1 MDEKNQIVT
10 IPPFPKKVSFW
21 SLCCFLPYQV
31 LAWIFY
37 VFFGTYTAAEVSK
50 LILSVPYLIYLV
62 LSTVTGIFVTRF
74 YTKSFDFFDGSDA
87 NLMRLSSKVKFI
99 TTFQLVFATTI
110 AFLFMPMSIK
120 IACNMNGIT
129 YVAHDTWFGVI
140 GAFFFSS
147 TNFYI
152 FWLQTFEQWLDWLP
166 MKREG
171 ITMGLVRRHVF
182 VTITITL
189 SAVLLVML
197 SFRSMETGALSVL
210 DCYRMKV
217 IPCGIFGIIVC
228 TLIVRNEVAQEA
240 HRLHHVVKMM
250 EKMGDNN
257 FALHREPVHSRD
269 DYGLLATSIN
279 KLVDSTRDLLQTI
292 KTTSVESGECA
303 EIMHEGAESTAA
315 AITQIAGTIT
325 QIRESIVNQSSG
337 VEEASASIRQI
348 EQSIQKLDDDV
359 NAQVSSIAESSAAVD
374 EMVAN
379 IRSVNEVL
387 EKNTAAVNQLRH
399 AAEEGQHSVKEAV
412 DSSQSILQG
421 SSSLLEATKI
431 IQTIASQTNLLAMN
445 AAIEAAHAGES
456 GKGFS
461 VVADEI
467 RKLAEQSNQQGKAI
481 NSELKNLN
489 AEIEKVSE
497 STKLVQNHFSSIY
510 NLAET
515 VQLQERVVI
524 SAMEEQQEG
533 NTQVLASMEKI
544 NKIADDT
551 RNSSKEMLAGAAE
564 IVHEMESLTDA
575 TGQIN
580 SAMGEMDESA
590 DKIRELAVDS
600 KNKSIE
606 NADSVAILKKEVDK
620 FIL

>member
-1 MDEKNQIVT
+1 MNMENQNVT
-10 IPPFPKKVSFW
+10 IPPFPKKCSVWGVS
-21 SLCCFLPYQV
+21 CFVSYQV
-31 LAWIFY
+31 LTWFFY
-37 VFFGTYTAAEVSK
+37 VFFGVYSTAEVTK
-50 LILSVPYLIYLV
+50 LVFSVPYLIFLTFTLV
-62 LSTVTGIFVTRF
+62 SGIIVNSLFV
-74 YTKSFDFFDGSDA
+74 KAFDFFDGSDSQL
-87 NLMRLSSKVKFI
+87 NRLSSKVKLI
-99 TTFQLVFATTI
+99 TNVLLVVATSTS
-110 AFLFMPMSIK
+110 FFMPMTIK
-120 IACNMNGIT
+120 IACNLNGIE
-129 YVAHDTWFGVI
+129 YIPHDTWFGVI
-140 GAFFFSS
+140 GSFFFVS

-152 FWLQTFEQWLDWLP
+152 FWLQSFEQWLDWLP

-171 ITMGLVRRHVF
+171 ITMGLVKRHVF
-182 VTITITL
+182 VTVTITL
-189 SAVLLVML
+189 SAVLLIML
-197 SFRSMETGALSVL
+197 AFRQMETGALSVWE
-210 DCYRMKV
+210 CYKAKI
-217 IPCGIFGIIVC
+217 IPCAIFGIVVC
-228 TLIVRNEVAQEA
+228 TIIVRNEVAHEA

-250 EKMGDNN
+250 EKMASNN
-257 FALHREPVHSRD
+257 FDLHREPVQSRD
-269 DYGLLATSIN
+269 DYGMLASTIN
-279 KLVDSTRDLLQTI
+279 KLVLSTRDLLTTI
-292 KTTSVESGECA
+292 KDTAVESGERA

-325 QIRESIVNQSSG
+325 QMRESVVNQTSG

-348 EQSIQKLDDDV
+348 EQSIRKLDSDV
-359 NAQVSSIAESSAAVD
+359 NVQVSSIAESSAAVD

-399 AAEEGQHSVKEAV
+399 AAEEGQQSVTEAV
-412 DSSQSILQG
+412 TSSQSILQG

-489 AEIEKVSE
+489 LEIEKVSE

-544 NKIADDT
+544 NRIADET

-564 IVHEMESLTDA
+564 IVREMESLTEA
-575 TGQIN
+575 TSQIN
-580 SAMGEMDESA
+580 TAMGEMDESS

-606 NADSVAILKKEVDK
+606 NADSVAVLKKEVDK
-620 FIL
+620 FVL

>member
-1 MDEKNQIVT
+1 MDSKNQIVT
-10 IPPFPKKVSFW
+10 IPPFPKQCSLW
-21 SLCCFLPYQV
+21 SVCCFVPYQV
-31 LAWIFY
+31 LTWIFFI
-37 VFFGTYTAAEVSK
+37 FFGTYTAAEVAK
-50 LILSVPYLIYLV
+50 LIFSVPYLIFFV
-62 LSTVTGIFVTRF
+62 FSAVTGITVTSF
-74 YTKSFDFFDGSDA
+74 YIKSFDFFDGSDS

-99 TTFQLVFATTI
+99 TTFQLVFATAI

-120 IACNMNGIT
+120 IACSMKGIE

-189 SAVLLVML
+189 AAVMLVML
-197 SFRSMETGALSVL
+197 SFRSMETGALSVW
-210 DCYRMKV
+210 DCYKTKV
-217 IPCGIFGIIVC
+217 IPCGLFGIIVC
-228 TLIVRNEVAQEA
+228 TIIVRNEVAHEA

-250 EKMGDNN
+250 EKMASNN
-257 FALHREPVHSRD
+257 FDLHREPVQSRD
-269 DYGLLATSIN
+269 DYGMLASTIN
-279 KLVDSTRDLLQTI
+279 TLVLSTRELLKTI
-292 KTTSVESGECA
+292 KSTAVESGERA
-303 EIMHEGAESTAA
+303 QIMHEGAESTAA

-325 QIRESIVNQSSG
+325 QVRESVVNQSSG
-337 VEEASASIRQI
+337 VEEASANIRQI
-348 EQSIQKLDDDV
+348 EQSIQKLDSDV
-359 NAQVSSIAESSAAVD
+359 NVQVASIAESSAAVD

-387 EKNTAAVNQLRH
+387 EKNTAAVNQLRK
-399 AAEEGQHSVKEAV
+399 AAEEGQQSVTEAV
-412 DSSQSILQG
+412 NSSQSILQG

-481 NSELKNLN
+481 NSELKELN
-489 AEIEKVSE
+489 ASIEKVSE
-497 STKLVQNHFSSIY
+497 STKLVQNHFTSIY

-515 VQLQERVVI
+515 VQLQEHVVI

-544 NKIADDT
+544 NRIADGT

-564 IVHEMESLTDA
+564 IVREMESLTEA

-580 SAMGEMDESA
+580 TAMGEMDESA

-606 NADSVAILKKEVDK
+606 NADSVKILKNEVDK
-620 FIL
+620 FVL